1 MRSEGQA
8 EALKFGEEI
17 FLVIDWGTGRRE
29 KEGAG
34 IVWARYVATRSSS
47 TFLRAFIFWFM
58 WVAQLLYGRGMPRPI
73 AAVTFSAHSIMAN
86 YWVAAC
92 RDRTS
97 PLPLG
102 NSTFCRAFIFRFMRV
117 AQLLYGRGMPRPIA
131 VVTFSARSIMAYY
144 WVAACRDR
152 TSPSPPSKSTFLR
165 AFIFWFMRVAQLLY
179 GRGMPR
185 PIAKVSSSAHSIMA
199 NYWVAACRDRTS
211 PLPLGNST
219 FCRAFI
225 FRFMRVA
232 QLLYGRGMPRPIAKV
247 SSSAHSIMPNQ

>member
-34 IVWARYVATRSSS
+34 IVWARYVAT
-47 TFLRAFIFWFM
+47 
-58 WVAQLLYGRGMPRPI
+58 
-73 AAVTFSAHSIMAN
+73 
-86 YWVAAC
+86 
-92 RDRTS
+92 
-97 PLPLG
+97 LG
-102 NSTFCRAFIFRFMRV
+102 NSTFC
-117 AQLLYGRGMPRPIA
+117 
-131 VVTFSARSIMAYY
+131 
-144 WVAACRDR
+144 
-152 TSPSPPSKSTFLR
+152 R

-211 PLPLGNST
+211 PLPPGSST
-219 FCRAFI
+219 FLRAFNNLPPSSST
-225 FRFMRVA
+225 FRRAFNNAKSMSS
-232 QLLYGRGMPRPIAKV
+232 GMPRPYTSFASNHQPLSLPCSRPFFP
-247 SSSAHSIMPNQ
+247 SSSLCPPYPTYPCSPPRR

>member
-47 TFLRAFIFWFM
+47 TFLCAFIFWFAR
-58 WVAQLLYGRGMPRPI
+58 VAQLLYGRGMPRPI
-73 AAVTFSAHSIMAN
+73 AKVASFAHSIMAN

-97 PLPLG
+97 PLPPSS
-102 NSTFCRAFIFRFMRV
+102 STFLRAFIFRFMRV

-131 VVTFSARSIMAYY
+131 AVPSSARSIMAY
-144 WVAACRDR
+144 
-152 TSPSPPSKSTFLR
+152 
-165 AFIFWFMRVAQLLY
+165 
-179 GRGMPR
+179 
-185 PIAKVSSSAHSIMA
+185 
-199 NYWVAACRDRTS
+199 
-211 PLPLGNST
+211 
-219 FCRAFI
+219 
-225 FRFMRVA
+225 
-232 QLLYGRGMPRPIAKV
+232 
-247 SSSAHSIMPNQ
+247 

>member
-47 TFLRAFIFWFM
+47 TFLCAFIFWFM
-58 WVAQLLYGRGMPRPI
+58 RVAQLLYGRGMPRPI
-73 AAVTFSAHSIMAN
+73 AKVSSFAHSIMAN

-102 NSTFCRAFIFRFMRV
+102 NSTFCRAFYNAKSMS
-117 AQLLYGRGMPRPIA
+117 RGMPRPYTLF
-131 VVTFSARSIMAYY
+131 VSNHQPLSLPCSRPFFPSSSLCPPYPTYP
-144 WVAACRDR
+144 C
-152 TSPSPPSKSTFLR
+152 SPPR
-165 AFIFWFMRVAQLLY
+165 R
-179 GRGMPR
+179 
-185 PIAKVSSSAHSIMA
+185 
-199 NYWVAACRDRTS
+199 
-211 PLPLGNST
+211 
-219 FCRAFI
+219 
-225 FRFMRVA
+225 
-232 QLLYGRGMPRPIAKV
+232 
-247 SSSAHSIMPNQ
+247 

>member
-1 MRSEGQA
+1 
-8 EALKFGEEI
+8 
-17 FLVIDWGTGRRE
+17 
-29 KEGAG
+29 
-34 IVWARYVATRSSS
+34 
-47 TFLRAFIFWFM
+47 
-58 WVAQLLYGRGMPRPI
+58 
-73 AAVTFSAHSIMAN
+73 MAN

-97 PLPLG
+97 SLPPN
-102 NSTFCRAFIFRFMRV
+102 NSTFLRAFIFRFMRV

-211 PLPLGNST
+211 PLPPGSST
-219 FCRAFI
+219 FLRAFNNLPPSSST
-225 FRFMRVA
+225 FRRAFNNAKSMSS
-232 QLLYGRGMPRPIAKV
+232 GMPRPYTLFASNHQPPQSPLQPSLLPLIFPL
-247 SSSAHSIMPNQ
+247 SSLPHIPMQSAQEVVDTEIRHEDG

>member
-34 IVWARYVATRSSS
+34 IVRARYVATRGSS
-47 TFLRAFIFWFM
+47 TFLRAFIFWFAR
-58 WVAQLLYGRGMPRPI
+58 VAQLLYGRGMPRPI
-73 AAVTFSAHSIMAN
+73 AKVSSFAHSIMAN

-97 PLPLG
+97 PLP
-102 NSTFCRAFIFRFMRV
+102 
-117 AQLLYGRGMPRPIA
+117 
-131 VVTFSARSIMAYY
+131 
-144 WVAACRDR
+144 
-152 TSPSPPSKSTFLR
+152 PSSSTFLR

-185 PIAKVSSSAHSIMA
+185 PIAKVSSFAHSIMA

-211 PLPLGNST
+211 PLPPSNST
-219 FCRAFI
+219 FLRAFYNGKS
-225 FRFMRVA
+225 M
-232 QLLYGRGMPRPIAKV
+232 GRGMPRPYTPFA
-247 SSSAHSIMPNQ
+247 SNHQPS

>member
-97 PLPLG
+97 SLPPN
-102 NSTFCRAFIFRFMRV
+102 NSTFLRAFIFRFMRV

-152 TSPSPPSKSTFLR
+152 TSPSPPSKSIFFR
-165 AFIFWFMRVAQLLY
+165 AFNNGKLL

-185 PIAKVSSSAHSIMA
+185 PYISFAS
-199 NYWVAACRDRTS
+199 W
-211 PLPLGNST
+211 
-219 FCRAFI
+219 
-225 FRFMRVA
+225 
-232 QLLYGRGMPRPIAKV
+232 Q
-247 SSSAHSIMPNQ
+247 

>member
-1 MRSEGQA
+1 
-8 EALKFGEEI
+8 
-17 FLVIDWGTGRRE
+17 
-29 KEGAG
+29 
-34 IVWARYVATRSSS
+34 
-47 TFLRAFIFWFM
+47 
-58 WVAQLLYGRGMPRPI
+58 MPRPI
-73 AAVTFSAHSIMAN
+73 VKVSSFAHSIMAN

-97 PLPLG
+97 SLPPN
-102 NSTFCRAFIFRFMRV
+102 NSTFLRAFIFRFMRV

-211 PLPLGNST
+211 PLPPGSST
-219 FCRAFI
+219 FLRAFNNLPPSSST
-225 FRFMRVA
+225 FRRAFNNAKSMSS
-232 QLLYGRGMPRPIAKV
+232 GMPRPYTSFASNHQPLSLPCSRPFFP
-247 SSSAHSIMPNQ
+247 SSSLCPPYPTYPCSPPRR

>member
-1 MRSEGQA
+1 
-8 EALKFGEEI
+8 
-17 FLVIDWGTGRRE
+17 
-29 KEGAG
+29 
-34 IVWARYVATRSSS
+34 
-47 TFLRAFIFWFM
+47 
-58 WVAQLLYGRGMPRPI
+58 MPRPI
-73 AAVTFSAHSIMAN
+73 AVVTFSAHSIMAN

-97 PLPLG
+97 SLPPSS
-102 NSTFCRAFIFRFMRV
+102 STFLRAFIFRFMRV

-131 VVTFSARSIMAYY
+131 KVSSFAHSIMANY

-152 TSPSPPSKSTFLR
+152 TTPSPPSKSTFLR

-211 PLPLGNST
+211 PLPPGSST
-219 FCRAFI
+219 FLRAFNNLPPSSST
-225 FRFMRVA
+225 FRRAFNNAKSMSS
-232 QLLYGRGMPRPIAKV
+232 GMPRPYTSFASNHQPLSLPCSRPFIP
-247 SSSAHSIMPNQ
+247 SSSLCPPYPTYPCSPPRR